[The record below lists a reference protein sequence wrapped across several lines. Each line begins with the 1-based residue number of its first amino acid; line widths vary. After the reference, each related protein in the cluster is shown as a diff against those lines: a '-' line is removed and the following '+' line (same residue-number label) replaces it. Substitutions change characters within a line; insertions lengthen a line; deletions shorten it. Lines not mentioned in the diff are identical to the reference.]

1 MTAFLDKYK
10 NTNKYITEDLIELKK
25 KQLDLLGRQIECQEI
40 INELT
45 TSTIER
51 KWVVEWLIK
60 PNKDLMNRTYVHR
73 KRLELTGTGMDIIN
87 KINELDKTKEYNDF
101 QLTYLSYVKG
111 INQIG
116 FILKLN

>member
-45 TSTIER
+45 TSTVER
-51 KWVVEWLIK
+51 KWLV
-60 PNKDLMNRTYVHR
+60 
-73 KRLELTGTGMDIIN
+73 
-87 KINELDKTKEYNDF
+87 
-101 QLTYLSYVKG
+101 
-111 INQIG
+111 
-116 FILKLN
+116 